1 MTANQHAT
9 HKMWTLYNANVNGYL
24 KNNGQGDI
32 SSDVKQECWFYYNW
46 YTGTPGKRPPSNPSS
61 EWSNVLG
68 SYNDY
73 FLLSN
78 NHTGDGNAT
87 AAQTFW
93 LYKKV
98 EAQPVVHQ
106 ITLVN
111 SKQSSYELPE
121 TGGAGTYLF
130 TIGGSLLM
138 VGSLLYYGCMKY
150 RKERRFTA

>member
-1 MTANQHAT
+1 M
-9 HKMWTLYNANVNGYL
+9 
-24 KNNGQGDI
+24 
-32 SSDVKQECWFYYNW
+32 
-46 YTGTPGKRPPSNPSS
+46 
-61 EWSNVLG
+61 LG

-73 FLLSN
+73 FLLSTN
-78 NHTGDGNAT
+78 QAGDAGSKR
-87 AAQTFW
+87 AQTFW

-111 SKQSSYELPE
+111 SKQSSYELPK